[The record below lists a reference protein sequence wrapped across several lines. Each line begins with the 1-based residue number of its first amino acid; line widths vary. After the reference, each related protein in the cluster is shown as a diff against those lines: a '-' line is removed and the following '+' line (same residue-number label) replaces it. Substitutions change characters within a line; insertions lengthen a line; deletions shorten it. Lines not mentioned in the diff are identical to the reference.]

1 MLNAFTGEGGTTCG
15 GADEEPA
22 AAGVGER
29 PDEVTDA
36 LEASPPASVI
46 PSCSTW
52 PAADSL

>member
-1 MLNAFTGEGGTTCG
+1 VLNAFTGEGGTTCG

-36 LEASPPASVI
+36 LEAEH
-46 PSCSTW
+46 
-52 PAADSL
+52 